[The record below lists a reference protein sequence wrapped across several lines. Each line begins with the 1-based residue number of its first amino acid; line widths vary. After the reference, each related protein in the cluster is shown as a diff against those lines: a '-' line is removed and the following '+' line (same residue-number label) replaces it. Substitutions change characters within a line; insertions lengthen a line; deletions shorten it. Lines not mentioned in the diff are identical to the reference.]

1 MNKSIEKKKRIK
13 NFIQMESVKILN
25 NKIFCCAMIIIIII
39 TDDDDDD
46 DGVSRVNIFFSFSQ
60 VVRTTLPKQI
70 QESF

>member
-1 MNKSIEKKKRIK
+1 
-13 NFIQMESVKILN
+13 MESVKILN
-25 NKIFCCAMIIIIII
+25 NKIFCCAMIIIII
-39 TDDDDDD
+39 TDDDDDE